1 MKILTTSPRLVVF
14 LEDVLTEYYCSATQ
28 QCLSPFC
35 NLFYAHEVS
44 SQTMV
49 TAFFF
54 LFFLNDYLYLK

>member
-14 LEDVLTEYYCSATQ
+14 LEDVLIEYYCPATQ
-28 QCLSPFC
+28 QCLSLFC

-44 SQTMV
+44 SQTTV

-54 LFFLNDYLYLK
+54 FF